1 MVNITRAQAH
11 NRAANAATATPPTSK
26 TAFTPAATE
35 ADIQAGLDVQDA
47 QSDNSSP
54 LSSPPSSPSLSASF
68 ANSDEFMA
76 SPSNSED
83 YLSETEDRVSD
94 TSSQNGEVDEDTS
107 SVESRRIPLS
117 KLRVHHISDE
127 LSLTSSQSQ
136 QFHDVM
142 QAEMKSAGL
151 LGEMNFSPQHRQ
163 GNGDALRPIFA
174 TVKKDLP
181 FLEAADVTRTR
192 LGELLWGR
200 AWILNKNEKHNRDW
214 RANVAKRRAAG
225 VVNAVGENGEEEVTE
240 PVDAIQ
246 QEEVEN
252 VQQPGD
258 AELPTP
264 RRPSRRGR
272 PSVIAADL
280 GELDTG
286 TGLNA
291 TQREEGQQQGTPGSP
306 MNVDEPMA
314 ERNVNRRPARKASV
328 IRSTTPSG
336 IYPTAFMVRVV
347 NRKTGFAVRPS
358 QLLTGAQRNGDVS
371 IDSLSY
377 DMFTTLVSQR
387 LGFDVRG
394 RISGVVPKVHN
405 IAPIDST
412 IVITE
417 EADWR
422 AVLQVWQN
430 HRRSTGEFVVEAE
443 GAHA

>member
-1 MVNITRAQAH
+1 MA
-11 NRAANAATATPPTSK
+11 
-26 TAFTPAATE
+26 
-35 ADIQAGLDVQDA
+35 L
-47 QSDNSSP
+47 
-54 LSSPPSSPSLSASF
+54 PS
-68 ANSDEFMA
+68 E
-76 SPSNSED
+76 SED
-83 YLSETEDRVSD
+83 CLSESEDQVSE

-107 SVESRRIPLS
+107 SVESHRIPLS

-127 LSLTSSQSQ
+127 LGLTSSQSQ

-151 LGEMNFSPQHRQ
+151 LGEMNFSTQHRQ
-163 GNGDALRPIFA
+163 SNGDALRPIFA

-214 RANVAKRRAAG
+214 RANNAKRAAA

-240 PVDAIQ
+240 LVDAIQ
-246 QEEVEN
+246 QEEVEK
-252 VQQPGD
+252 VQQPFD

-264 RRPSRRGR
+264 QRSSRRLR

-280 GELDTG
+280 GELDIG
-286 TGLNA
+286 SGLNA
-291 TQREEGQQQGTPGSP
+291 TQREEDQQRVTPGSP

-314 ERNVNRRPARKASV
+314 ERIERPARNTSL
-328 IRSTTPSG
+328 IRSTTTSG
-336 IYPTAFMVRVV
+336 IYPTVFMVRVV
-347 NRKTGFAVRPS
+347 KQKTGFAVRPS
-358 QLLTGAQRNGDVS
+358 QLLTGTQRNGNVS